1 MTVETRSTNTARRCA
16 LLSGLKTHER
26 VRGDISYAV
35 YVKICS
41 QRLFSDS
48 VCVCPVAVLCERV
61 SECVSCRLYDIAR
74 LYRVSSIHIYSYM
87 ADGSYLYGLLF
98 IWQTSPP
105 SDDAETVVLR
115 RMCLQP
121 AILVSEKNSD
131 GDTRCAIGTPYT
143 VIRWAAGTTRVC
155 EAVCAE
161 AKTACGTNAFSR
173 QGHASR
179 EESCKPGIELCVS
192 SASMPLLCG

>member
-1 MTVETRSTNTARRCA
+1 MPCT
-16 LLSGLKTHER
+16 LKSA
-26 VRGDISYAV
+26 VRG
-35 YVKICS
+35 CS
-41 QRLFSDS
+41 QTQ
-48 VCVCPVAVLCERV
+48 CVCPVAVLCERV
-61 SECVSCRLYDIAR
+61 SECVSCRLYS
-74 LYRVSSIHIYSYM
+74 SSISRIFDPYLFVSM